1 MISGD
6 LKMYGRGFYGGF
18 SFRFPFYFGFCR
30 PSKEDCLHEL
40 ERYKADL
47 EYELK
52 KVNEEIER
60 IRKE

>member
-1 MISGD
+1 
-6 LKMYGRGFYGGF
+6 MYRRGFFGGF
-18 SFRFPFYFGFCR
+18 GFRFPGFYFGFEH
-30 PSKEDCLHEL
+30 PSKEDQLHEL

-60 IRKE
+60 VKSE

>member
-1 MISGD
+1 
-6 LKMYGRGFYGGF
+6 MYGRGFYSGF
-18 SFRFPFYFGFCR
+18 GFRFPGFYFGFGY
-30 PSKEDCLHEL
+30 PSKEDRLHEL

-60 IRKE
+60 VKKE